1 MARTGVPMH
10 ISNLL
15 DHVSDDLR
23 HKPALRSGALVISY
37 ESFQRDVDAVA
48 RRLAAAGIAAGQAVG
63 VSVGQSA
70 AHWCV
75 LLALMRL
82 GAVSV
87 SLTSR
92 FQAEIDALPDLSAVI
107 CAGGDPSVGDRNI
120 RIVAIEEDWLTAG
133 SDHTVPLPT
142 PEEAECH
149 FGRICFTSG
158 TAGRPKAIH
167 LDSATLK
174 RRLAGTAGRS
184 RLHTQSVFWC
194 GLGPDSAYGFTATLA
209 TWMVGG
215 SVCFLRT
222 PERAYEDLIQCDVNV
237 IIASPAALN
246 SVLQSCPENAQ
257 ERINGPVIVAGGRL
271 SMRLRELLLTSLC
284 SEVLIAYGSSET
296 GGVTLGDARVLDAH
310 PGAVGPIFQDVK
322 VEIVGE
328 NGQVLPIG
336 TLGRIRIKTTSSVSF
351 YMNDPFATAR
361 HFSADWFYPGDIA
374 QISGEGLL
382 TLLGRE
388 AEILNVDGVKL
399 SATEIDEAARSELGI
414 EDACAIVLPDRGE
427 GVRLAI
433 AVAGHLDAVRSLPP
447 RIRSVMQ
454 ALPPFSVVP
463 VSMIP
468 RNSMG
473 KVNRDE
479 FAQRI
484 AELLYNPAAVAAE
497 KEFAVIHPTAA
508 PPG

>member
-1 MARTGVPMH
+1 MH
-10 ISNLL
+10 VSNLL
-15 DHVSDDLR
+15 DHISDDLR
-23 HKPALRSGALVISY
+23 HKSALRSGDLIISY
-37 ESFQRDVDAVA
+37 ESFQRDVEAVA
-48 RRLAAAGIAAGQAVG
+48 RRLAAAGVTVGQAVG
-63 VSVGQSA
+63 VYVGQSA

-92 FQAEIDALPDLSAVI
+92 FQAEIDALPDLSVVI
-107 CAGGDPSVGDRNI
+107 FAGGDPPVGDRGI
-120 RIVAIEEDWLTAG
+120 RIIAIEEDWLRAG
-133 SDHTVPLPT
+133 SDCTVSLPT
-142 PEEAECH
+142 PEEAECQ

-158 TAGRPKAIH
+158 TAGKPKAIR

-174 RRLAGTAGRS
+174 RRLSGTAGRS
-184 RLHTQSVFWC
+184 RLDTQSVIWC

-215 SVCFLRT
+215 SVCFLQT
-222 PERAYEDLIQCDVNV
+222 PDRAYEDLIQCNVNV

-246 SVLQSCPENAQ
+246 SVLQSCPENSQ
-257 ERINGPVIVAGGRL
+257 ERISGPVIVAGGRL
-271 SMRLRELLLTSLC
+271 SMRLRDLLLTNLC
-284 SEVLIAYGSSET
+284 SDVLIAYGSSET
-296 GGVTLGDARVLDAH
+296 GGVTLGDARILDKH
-310 PGAVGPIFQDVK
+310 PGAVGPIFPDVK
-322 VEIVGE
+322 VEVVSE
-328 NGQVLPIG
+328 SGQVLPIG
-336 TLGRIRIKTTSSVSF
+336 TPGRIRIKTTGSVSS
-351 YMNDPFATAR
+351 YMNDAFATAR

-382 TLLGRE
+382 ILLGRE
-388 AEILNVDGVKL
+388 AETLNVDGIKL
-399 SATEIDEAARSELGI
+399 SATEIDEAARSEAGI
-414 EDACAIVLPDRGE
+414 EDACAVILPDRGE

-433 AVAGHLDAVRSLPP
+433 AVAGHQGAVSSLPP
-447 RIRSVMQ
+447 HLRSLMQ
-454 ALPPFSVVP
+454 NLPPFSVVP

-484 AELLYNPAAVAAE
+484 AELLYNPGTATAE
-497 KEFAVIHPTAA
+497 NEYSVIHLTPA
-508 PPG
+508 PPR

>member
-1 MARTGVPMH
+1 MIP
-10 ISNLL
+10 
-15 DHVSDDLR
+15 
-23 HKPALRSGALVISY
+23 
-37 ESFQRDVDAVA
+37 
-48 RRLAAAGIAAGQAVG
+48 
-63 VSVGQSA
+63 
-70 AHWCV
+70 
-75 LLALMRL
+75 
-82 GAVSV
+82 
-87 SLTSR
+87 
-92 FQAEIDALPDLSAVI
+92 
-107 CAGGDPSVGDRNI
+107 
-120 RIVAIEEDWLTAG
+120 IEEDWLRAG
-133 SDHTVPLPT
+133 SECTVSLPT
-142 PEEAECH
+142 SEEAEFH

-158 TAGRPKAIH
+158 AAGKPKAIH

-184 RLHTQSVFWC
+184 RLHTQSVIWC

-222 PERAYEDLIQCDVNV
+222 PDRAYEDLIQCNVNV
-237 IIASPAALN
+237 IIASPAALM
-246 SVLQSCPENAQ
+246 SVLQSFPENSQ

-271 SMRLRELLLTSLC
+271 STRLRDLLLTKLC
-284 SEVLIAYGSSET
+284 SEILIAYGSSET

-322 VEIVGE
+322 VEVVSE
-328 NGQVLPIG
+328 SNQVLPIG
-336 TLGRIRIKTTSSVSF
+336 TPGRIRIKTTGSVSS
-351 YMNDPFATAR
+351 YLNDPVATSR
-361 HFSADWFYPGDIA
+361 HFSEDWFYPGDIA

-382 TLLGRE
+382 TLMGRE
-388 AEILNVDGVKL
+388 AEILNVNGVKL
-399 SATEIDEAARSELGI
+399 SATEIDEAARSEPGI
-414 EDACAIVLPDRGE
+414 EDACAIVLPDIGE

-447 RIRSVMQ
+447 RLRSMMQ
-454 ALPPFSVVP
+454 NLPQFSVVP

-479 FAQRI
+479 FARRI
-484 AELLYNPAAVAAE
+484 AELLYNPGAAAAE
-497 KEFAVIHPTAA
+497 KEFSVVHLTTG